1 MGAGQLGKVAG
12 GSMMARLQL
21 WEIHEQPWCPAQ
33 VREGTTDC
41 LNAFAIWA
49 GQYAAIVPIL
59 REAFRQTHTSRV
71 IDLCSGSGGPWLQLY
86 RRLNRDAAQPLEIVL
101 TDLYPNLS
109 AMRDAEKRSQG
120 QIRFIATPVDTTQL
134 SSELDGFRTLFTAF
148 HHFRPEIARSILQDA
163 VNQKQGIAIFEQ
175 TSRSVVALLV
185 MLAVPWLALLIVP
198 FIRPFRLSRLF
209 WTYIIPAIPMLL
221 YIDGIISCLRTYSKV
236 EMQCLI
242 AQLHGPAYVWEIG
255 HLPSP
260 LSPIGVH
267 YTIGYPA
274 HQAGDTEPVVT
285 TPRVERMK

>member
-1 MGAGQLGKVAG
+1 MGAGQLGRVVG
-12 GSMMARLQL
+12 GCVMARRQL

-49 GQYAAIVPIL
+49 GQYAAVVPKL
-59 REAFRQTHTSRV
+59 REAFRQTNSSRV

-86 RRLNRDAAQPLEIVL
+86 RRFHRDAAHPLEIVL

-109 AMRDAEKRSQG
+109 AMRDAEMRSQG
-120 QIRFIATPVDTTQL
+120 QICFIATPVDATQL
-134 SSELDGFRTLFTAF
+134 SSELEGFRTLFTAF
-148 HHFRPEIARSILQDA
+148 HHFPPEIARSILQDA
-163 VNQKQGIAIFEQ
+163 VNQRQGIAIFEQ

-221 YIDGIISCLRTYSKV
+221 YIDGIVSCLRTYSNA
-236 EMQCLI
+236 EMQRLI
-242 AQLHGPAYVWEIG
+242 VQLHGPAYVWEIG

-274 HQAGDTEPVVT
+274 HQAGETEPVVA